1 MFIFIVFYQKYHL
14 AARTVLQKRNILV
27 YKIYI
32 FERCACSG
40 YYVTKELQL
49 YFADDNT
56 VHYLSISPTSPPPS
70 FIVSRANNSFS
81 FCHCD
86 VTAILCRLFVPDS
99 IYKKCMIPTTSP
111 FSVRE
116 NHMIH
121 FHSLCSV
128 KVFLYVKT
136 LFRGLR

>member
-56 VHYLSISPTSPPPS
+56 VHYLSISPTSPPR
-70 FIVSRANNSFS
+70 VL
-81 FCHCD
+81 
-86 VTAILCRLFVPDS
+86 LCRERTILFHFV
-99 IYKKCMIPTTSP
+99 IVTSQPSSVVSSFQTP
-111 FSVRE
+111 FIK
-116 NHMIH
+116 NA
-121 FHSLCSV
+121 
-128 KVFLYVKT
+128 
-136 LFRGLR
+136 